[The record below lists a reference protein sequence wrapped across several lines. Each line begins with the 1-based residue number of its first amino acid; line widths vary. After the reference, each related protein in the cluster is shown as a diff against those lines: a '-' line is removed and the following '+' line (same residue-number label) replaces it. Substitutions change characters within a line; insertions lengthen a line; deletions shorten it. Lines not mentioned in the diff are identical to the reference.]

1 MRVQSPAS
9 AELRTRPD
17 PDPGLN
23 RARRGRK
30 ARQIV
35 QIFRAPARP
44 TARHS
49 RAPARPM
56 PSYPKVTATATD
68 AAALTGPHPPGRGGP
83 GKVRL
88 DERLQPLHGDRGG
101 PGAQRALHQPE
112 VDGAD
117 DLGPGLG
124 ELQEGAVPQP
134 DFGVGAASLGS
145 EAELVQQPDQP
156 IDRPCGLWCAGSV
169 VGGSVGGG
177 RRQRAARVRRPGTR
191 IRIRGHACDKDLR
204 QQPVAPL
211 AGRVHAPHRAEQQR
225 RTTGALP
232 VGCDLF
238 DPTLP
243 GQGLR

>member
-68 AAALTGPHPPGRGGP
+68 AAALTGPHPPGRRGP

-117 DLGPGLG
+117 DWALAWASSRKGQFRNPTSVSAPRRSGAKPSWSSSRTSRSIGRADSGVLGASSVGPS
-124 ELQEGAVPQP
+124 AA
-134 DFGVGAASLGS
+134 VGASARPASAALALGS
-145 EAELVQQPDQP
+145 
-156 IDRPCGLWCAGSV
+156 GS
-169 VGGSVGGG
+169 
-177 RRQRAARVRRPGTR
+177 AATLATR
-191 IRIRGHACDKDLR
+191 TSASSR
-204 QQPVAPL
+204 
-211 AGRVHAPHRAEQQR
+211 
-225 RTTGALP
+225 
-232 VGCDLF
+232 
-238 DPTLP
+238 
-243 GQGLR
+243 